1 MPLFSRPDGTIV
13 RGQSPVRTIMPF
25 LMKGRN
31 ESIILHDMVLDVSRT
46 LPWLQRYNAD
56 KTEEERA
63 TLFHLFLWSCA
74 RALHDRPGLN
84 RFVSGGRIYQR
95 NEVSIAF
102 AAKRAMRDDAPIVTV
117 KLVFPKDEPLEACVL
132 RIRSFIREGRTG
144 KPRTVDREVNLATKL
159 PGPVLRAGVGLL
171 QKLDSL
177 NLMPKQMID
186 SDPMYASL
194 FVANIGSVGIDDVA
208 HHLYEYGTCS
218 LFGVVGQVKKTVFV
232 GEGDQPVVHDG
243 VKVRWSF
250 DERINDGFYCASS
263 LAFARKTIENPGS
276 VIAVRN

>member
-1 MPLFSRPDGTIV
+1 M
-13 RGQSPVRTIMPF
+13 
-25 LMKGRN
+25 
-31 ESIILHDMVLDVSRT
+31 
-46 LPWLQRYNAD
+46 
-56 KTEEERA
+56 
-63 TLFHLFLWSCA
+63 
-74 RALHDRPGLN
+74 
-84 RFVSGGRIYQR
+84 
-95 NEVSIAF
+95 
-102 AAKRAMRDDAPIVTV
+102 
-117 KLVFPKDEPLEACVL
+117 
-132 RIRSFIREGRTG
+132 
-144 KPRTVDREVNLATKL
+144 
-159 PGPVLRAGVGLL
+159 

-263 LAFARKTIENPGS
+263 LAFARKTIEDPGA
-276 VIAVRN
+276 VIPVRH